1 MRRVAALALVV
12 AFACCGCYSPV
23 GELVATHVEAGGTV
37 TASLGAGP
45 AVTTK
50 ALADGT
56 AMPMTLEGTSPSLV
70 FGLIFGRDDY
80 SGMPAQSQVLAGLSV
95 QMTVSATGSVQLS
108 VHMSGQSCAANV
120 AVIHLTPDGKGHL
133 DGDFSGEGDSCQMSG
148 TFSGIPINQ

>member
-1 MRRVAALALVV
+1 MRCLAAIGLALVLP
-12 AFACCGCYSPV
+12 GCYSPV
-23 GELVATHVEAGGTV
+23 GELVATHVEPGGAV
-37 TASLGAGP
+37 TAALESGP
-45 AVTTK
+45 PVTTK

-95 QMTVSATGSVQLS
+95 QMTVSSTASVQLS
-108 VHMSGQSCAANV
+108 VHMSGRSCAANV